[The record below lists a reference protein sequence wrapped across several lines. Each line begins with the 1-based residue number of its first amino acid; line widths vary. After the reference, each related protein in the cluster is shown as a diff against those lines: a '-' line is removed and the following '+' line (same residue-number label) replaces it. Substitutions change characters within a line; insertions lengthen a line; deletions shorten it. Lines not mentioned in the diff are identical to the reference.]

1 MHRYFMIDN
10 FISAYETFLKDNC
23 LPHYT
28 TFTCIHYKDNEYMTY
43 VYNLSEKFID
53 EYISLELLTLDKK
66 KQIITEYGFKRL
78 IDLHV
83 YLHDEKICERDLFHF
98 ETNIDNWLSIM
109 LKDIVYLLY

>member
-1 MHRYFMIDN
+1 MYMIDN
-10 FISAYETFLKDNC
+10 FIAAYEAFLKDNC

-28 TFTCIHYKDNEYMTY
+28 TFVCIYNKDNEFMTY

-53 EYISLELLTLDKK
+53 EYVSTQLSDMQDK

-83 YLHDEKICERDLFHF
+83 YLHDDKICERDLFDF
-98 ETNIDNWLSIM
+98 DVNIDNWLSVM
-109 LKDIVYLLY
+109 LKDIVYLHLS

>member
-1 MHRYFMIDN
+1 
-10 FISAYETFLKDNC
+10 
-23 LPHYT
+23 
-28 TFTCIHYKDNEYMTY
+28 MTY

-83 YLHDEKICERDLFHF
+83 YLYDEKICESDLFHF
-98 ETNIDNWLSIM
+98 EANIDNWLSIM

>member
-1 MHRYFMIDN
+1 MIEN
-10 FISAYETFLKDNC
+10 FIAAYEAFLKDNC

-28 TFTCIHYKDNEYMTY
+28 TFVCIHNKDNEYMTY

-53 EYISLELLTLDKK
+53 DFIVSELSVIEDKK
-66 KQIITEYGFKRL
+66 KIISEYGFKRL

-83 YLHDEKICERDLFHF
+83 YLYDESICENLFNF
-98 ETNIDNWLSIM
+98 EANIDTWLSIM